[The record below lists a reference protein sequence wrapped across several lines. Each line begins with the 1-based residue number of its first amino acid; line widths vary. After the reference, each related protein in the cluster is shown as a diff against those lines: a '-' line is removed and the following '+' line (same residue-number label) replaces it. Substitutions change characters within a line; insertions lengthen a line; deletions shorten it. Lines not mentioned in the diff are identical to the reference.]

1 MGRSPGKGRLSTVL
15 DEQHFHGFED
25 THGAFQTAFVP
36 AMVDRA
42 RALQAAREGASALV
56 LQVCRV
62 GRQSWAAELGGRVG
76 RQSWAAE
83 LGGRVGR
90 QSWAAELGGRVGRP
104 GGGGGG
110 G

>member
-62 GRQSWAAELGGRVG
+62 GRQSWAAR
-76 RQSWAAE
+76 
-83 LGGRVGR
+83 
-90 QSWAAELGGRVGRP
+90 

-110 G
+110 GGGGGVGVVGRG